1 MEKNYIPKRLICNT
15 IYRPLTEVKKE
26 FWVAMPRLTLAK
38 TPRLWKMT
46 QQNHTVEFEDLDTT
60 KLEFIHQRI

>member
-46 QQNHTVEFEDLDTT
+46 Q
-60 KLEFIHQRI
+60 